1 MKCILIPVEFNSA
14 TQNVLSYV
22 ISFCKDVP
30 VEQIIL
36 FKSFHLPFIAKVLP
50 DANYIDAG
58 NEKYIE
64 ETERIRVQLD
74 EMTDCLKKLLPSRIT
89 VEKYLID
96 DKWLPA
102 IYSLIEL
109 RKPELVILGNDPSAK
124 LSDGIIAE
132 NIVPFAKGTTVSVL
146 IVPVDAV
153 YKKLKRVLIPTS
165 FENMDRLRLI
175 RKINTSNNWLHATM
189 LVLNVDA
196 GARYRAL
203 RNDHKQLLDEYLQG
217 YHYQVTFSEATDIVR
232 EILSFAKKS
241 DVQLIMALP
250 GKHSFLYRLAHHSI
264 TETFTLC
271 AHHPVLLL
279 K

>member
-30 VEQIIL
+30 VEHIIL

-50 DANYIDAG
+50 DANYVDAG
-58 NEKYIE
+58 NENYIE
-64 ETERIRVQLD
+64 ETECMRVQLD
-74 EMTDCLKKLLPSRIT
+74 EITESLKKLLPTKTT

-102 IYSLIEL
+102 IERLIEL
-109 RKPELVILGNDPSAK
+109 KKPELVILGNDPHAE
-124 LSDGIIAE
+124 LNDGIIAE
-132 NIVPFAKGTTVSVL
+132 HIVPFAKATTVSVL
-146 IVPVDAV
+146 VVPVDAV
-153 YKKLKRVLIPTS
+153 YKKLNRVLIPTT
-165 FENMDRLRLI
+165 FENLDRLRLI
-175 RKINTSNNWLHATM
+175 RKINISNNWLHATM
-189 LVLNVDA
+189 FVLNIDPKDKYKTL
-196 GARYRAL
+196 GKEHR
-203 RNDHKQLLDEYLQG
+203 QLLNEYLQG
-217 YHYQVTFSEATDIVR
+217 YHYQVTFSGANDIVKG
-232 EILSFAKKS
+232 ILSFAKKS

-250 GKHSFLYRLAHHSI
+250 GKHSFLYRLTHHSI
-264 TETFTLC
+264 TETFALN